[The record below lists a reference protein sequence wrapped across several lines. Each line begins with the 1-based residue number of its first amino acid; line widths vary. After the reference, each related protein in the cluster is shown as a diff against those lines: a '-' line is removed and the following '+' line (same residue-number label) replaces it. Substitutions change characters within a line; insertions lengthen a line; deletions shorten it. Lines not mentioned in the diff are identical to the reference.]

1 MSLAPAARAQEA
13 PTALPSFAQLEKAG
27 ARIGE
32 IRIRNRDIFDTD
44 DPAEDKLLFRW
55 ANASHMQTREGVIRR
70 LVLLKP
76 GQPVTVNLIEETE
89 RVLRSV
95 SYLYDVQLRPLAYA
109 DGVVD
114 IEVETRDTWTLDPG
128 FSASR
133 TGGTNASSINIR
145 EFNLLGTGIGVSYG
159 YAKNVDRSSNEFQI
173 LNEHAFDGWT
183 SLRYTLANNSDG
195 RKQAFGV
202 AHPFYALDTPW
213 AAGASVSDDDRI
225 DAVYN
230 GGVVLNEYRRRER
243 LAEAYGGW
251 SAGRI
256 DGWVQRYSAGVTQQ
270 DNRYSLEPGRVAPAS
285 LPNDEKLVA
294 PFVRYELIEDRFE
307 KVRNRNQIG
316 RPEFFALGFA
326 SSVQLGYAA
335 TNLGSSRTAWLYSG
349 SASRGFE
356 PLPGDTLRASASIS
370 GQYANGEVQRQR
382 LGARAQYFMP
392 HNKRWLFYLSAA
404 GDMLTRPEL
413 ADALLLG
420 GDNGLRGYPLRYQSG
435 DRRALFTAEERFYTD
450 VYAYRLFRLGGA
462 VFFDY
467 GRAWGGTNVNT
478 NNPGWLKNA
487 GIGLRIFS
495 VRAAFSNVLH
505 IDLAFPLDP
514 DSNVKRVQFLVK
526 TKTSF

>member
-55 ANASHMQTREGVIRR
+55 ANALHMQTREGVIRR

-251 SAGRI
+251 SAGRV
-256 DGWVQRYSAGVTQQ
+256 DGWGAALFG
-270 DNRYSLEPGRVAPAS
+270 GRDPA
-285 LPNDEKLVA
+285 
-294 PFVRYELIEDRFE
+294 R
-307 KVRNRNQIG
+307 Q
-316 RPEFFALGFA
+316 
-326 SSVQLGYAA
+326 
-335 TNLGSSRTAWLYSG
+335 
-349 SASRGFE
+349 
-356 PLPGDTLRASASIS
+356 PLL
-370 GQYANGEVQRQR
+370 
-382 LGARAQYFMP
+382 ARA
-392 HNKRWLFYLSAA
+392 WA
-404 GDMLTRPEL
+404 GGPGQFAERRKTGCTFRS
-413 ADALLLG
+413 
-420 GDNGLRGYPLRYQSG
+420 LRI
-435 DRRALFTAEERFYTD
+435 DRR
-450 VYAYRLFRLGGA
+450 
-462 VFFDY
+462 
-467 GRAWGGTNVNT
+467 
-478 NNPGWLKNA
+478 
-487 GIGLRIFS
+487 
-495 VRAAFSNVLH
+495 
-505 IDLAFPLDP
+505 PL
-514 DSNVKRVQFLVK
+514 
-526 TKTSF
+526 